1 VSTLTV
7 IEEVTEEVRRDR
19 LFRLFRKYGW
29 IGIALVLA
37 VVGGTAANEW
47 MKSRAEARAEAFGDA
62 VLEALDIGGA
72 DERRAALAAIAADG
86 DQAQLLGLIL
96 GSDASDDP
104 VATLA
109 ALEKVIAD
117 PAVAPEYHDLAVL
130 KHSILAAD
138 TMPLADRRAAL
149 EGIAAAGRPFR
160 ALAAEQLAYLLIEEG
175 RWTRHRRLA
184 GPWRD
189 QDASGSL
196 KGRAAQVVTAL
207 GGKPAV
213 AADRLRCGGNGWR
226 WAPRRIERRMNGVP
240 RSGWRERAWNEGGQ
254 SGGSAK
260 RAWAGLRH

>member
-1 VSTLTV
+1 MSTPDSF

-138 TMPLADRRAAL
+138 AMPLADRRAAL

-175 RWTRHRRLA
+175 KVDEGIAALQA
-184 GPWRD
+184 LGED

-213 AADRLRCGGNGWR
+213 AADPAASDAAAKGGDVA
-226 WAPRRIERRMNGVP
+226 AP
-240 RSGWRERAWNEGGQ
+240 AD
-254 SGGSAK
+254 
-260 RAWAGLRH
+260 